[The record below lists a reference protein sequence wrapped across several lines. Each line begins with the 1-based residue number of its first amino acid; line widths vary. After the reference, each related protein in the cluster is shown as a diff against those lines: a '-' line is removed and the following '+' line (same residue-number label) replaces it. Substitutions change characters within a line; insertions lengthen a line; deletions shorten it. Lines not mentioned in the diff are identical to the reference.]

1 MSGQLEKTRSRV
13 QNTGGGL
20 SVAVFIKSY
29 KDVAAFRPERFN
41 PVPVAANERI
51 RVMVA
56 SFEPGQFIPVHRP
69 GVDLTLL
76 VLEGTGTIIAGDGE
90 QPVGPGSLAFV
101 PAGEAR
107 GVKAES
113 RLVIL
118 HVVAPPP
125 TEADHGEV
133 AAGFQRGTWR

>member
-1 MSGQLEKTRSRV
+1 MAIFSS
-13 QNTGGGL
+13 
-20 SVAVFIKSY
+20 SY
-29 KDVAAFRPERFN
+29 KEIASYRPERFN
-41 PVPVAANERI
+41 PVPFAGNERI
-51 RVMVA
+51 RVIVA

-76 VLEGTGTIIAGDGE
+76 VLEGTGTIIAGDKE
-90 QPVGPGSLAFV
+90 ETVGPGSLAFV

-125 TEADHGEV
+125 TETDHAEV
-133 AAGFQRGTWR
+133 AAGFQRGTWK

>member
-1 MSGQLEKTRSRV
+1 MAIF
-13 QNTGGGL
+13 L
-20 SVAVFIKSY
+20 SSY
-29 KDVAAFRPERFN
+29 KDIATFKTERFS
-41 PVPVAANERI
+41 PVPVAGNERI
-51 RVMVA
+51 RVIVA

-76 VLEGTGTIIAGDGE
+76 VLEGNGSIIAGDKEE
-90 QPVGPGSLAFV
+90 QVGPGSLAFI

-107 GVKAES
+107 GVKADS

-125 TEADHGEV
+125 TETDHAEV